1 MKSSEYVL
9 LYIVCVSFIYASVG
23 IMMEANAAGKI
34 YHPPNDSKKIYGTKK
49 DYTRQQKIQ
58 RGDIILPRMVTCR
71 LKKRVK
77 TKSGEEVCIYQGQ
90 NKTYEMAIENKCPRQ
105 YKCKYNPFGSEPNI
119 GSVIESLNEA
129 VK

>member
-1 MKSSEYVL
+1 MKSSDYAL
-9 LYIVCVSFIYASVG
+9 LYIVFISIILASVG
-23 IMMEANAAGKI
+23 IMMENAHAGAKQI
-34 YHPPNDSKKIYGTKK
+34 GQKK

-58 RGDIILPRMVTCR
+58 RGDIVLPKMVTCR

-105 YKCKYNPFGSEPNI
+105 YKCKYNPYGDVPNI
-119 GSVIESLNEA
+119 GSVIDSLNEA

>member
-1 MKSSEYVL
+1 MIKYIAL
-9 LYIVCVSFIYASVG
+9 LLLIPTLALGGAKTIG
-23 IMMEANAAGKI
+23 G
-34 YHPPNDSKKIYGTKK
+34 KK

-58 RGDIILPRMVTCR
+58 RGDIVLPKMVTCR

-105 YKCKYNPFGSEPNI
+105 YKCKYNPYGDEPNI
-119 GSVIESLNEA
+119 GSVIDSLNDA

>member
-1 MKSSEYVL
+1 MKYTKWKL
-9 LYIVCVSFIYASVG
+9 SVG
-23 IMMEANAAGKI
+23 LLILTWVILIVADAYGGGKI
-34 YHPPNDSKKIYGTKK
+34 YSPPNDSKKIYGQKKNLTTK
-49 DYTRQQKIQ
+49 QNINQ
-58 RGDIILPRMVTCR
+58 GNIILPKMVTCR

-90 NKTYEMAIENKCPRQ
+90 NKTYEMAIENSCPRQ

-119 GSVIESLNEA
+119 GSVIDSLNDA

>member
-1 MKSSEYVL
+1 MFIPVNLSYSELV
-9 LYIVCVSFIYASVG
+9 VVG
-23 IMMEANAAGKI
+23 GKI
-34 YHPPNDSKKIYGTKK
+34 YQPKGDKKLYGTQRPL
-49 DYTRQQKIQ
+49 TRQQKIHQ
-58 RGDIILPRMVTCR
+58 GLIVLPRMVTCR

-90 NKTYEMAIENKCPRQ
+90 NKTYEMAIEQKCPRQ
-105 YKCKYNPFGSEPNI
+105 YQCKYNPYGDEPNI

>member
-1 MKSSEYVL
+1 MVFKTLIFLLISSVA
-9 LYIVCVSFIYASVG
+9 I
-23 IMMEANAAGKI
+23 AGAKT
-34 YHPPNDSKKIYGTKK
+34 YGTKK

-58 RGDIILPRMVTCR
+58 RGDIVLPKMVTCR

-77 TKSGEEVCIYQGQ
+77 TKSGEEVCISQGQ

-105 YKCKYNPFGSEPNI
+105 YKCKYNPYGNEPNI
-119 GSVIESLNEA
+119 GSVIDSLNDA